1 MNEDA
6 RSRSNGRPM
15 NVLVVD
21 DEEPFRQV
29 MERRLGARHHVEC
42 VPNGESAL
50 DRLAARTFDVVLLDL
65 RMPGI
70 GGIEALR
77 RIHDEHLPCEVVVL
91 TGEPDYDDCVE
102 AMKLG
107 AFHYLR
113 KPTEPALIED
123 TLRRAV
129 EHLWLRRENVALR
142 RMLEPERPPEF
153 IGDSP
158 VIRAALE
165 RMKQAAPTD
174 ARVVILGES
183 GTGKGLLAR
192 TLHELSRRRGKPFLD
207 VHCGAL
213 ADPLLESELF
223 GHERGAFT
231 GAVSGKPGLFELA
244 DGGSLFLDEFA
255 EMSPEMQTKL
265 LKVLEGGEFRRVG
278 GVRTLKVDVRVIA
291 ATNRDLDELVRVGR
305 LREDLLHRIDV
316 IRIELPPL
324 RQHPEDVPRFV
335 EHFLAQHQ
343 RRGLSPKMVTPQALR
358 VLQTYSWPGNVREL
372 ANTMER
378 LMILSPGLM
387 IDIEDLPEN
396 LRGRKRALPTDD
408 STLPLAELERR
419 HILRVLDSTAG
430 NLTAAAKRLGVNR
443 GTLNRK
449 MKEWDGA
456 GVRPAS

>member
-1 MNEDA
+1 M
-6 RSRSNGRPM
+6 R
-15 NVLVVD
+15 
-21 DEEPFRQV
+21 
-29 MERRLGARHHVEC
+29 
-42 VPNGESAL
+42 
-50 DRLAARTFDVVLLDL
+50 
-65 RMPGI
+65 
-70 GGIEALR
+70 
-77 RIHDEHLPCEVVVL
+77 
-91 TGEPDYDDCVE
+91 
-102 AMKLG
+102 LG

-123 TLRRAV
+123 TLKRAV
-129 EHLWLRRENVALR
+129 EHVWLRRENVALR
-142 RMLEPERPPEF
+142 RMLEPERLPEF
-153 IGDSP
+153 IGESP
-158 VIRAALE
+158 AIRAVLD

-174 ARVVILGES
+174 ARVVVLGES

-213 ADPLLESELF
+213 ADNLLESELF

-231 GAVSGKPGLFELA
+231 GAVASKPGLFELA
-244 DGGSLFLDEFA
+244 DGGTLFLDEFA

-278 GVRTLKVDVRVIA
+278 GVRTLRVDVRVVA
-291 ATNRDLDELVRVGR
+291 ATNRDLDDLVRKSR

-316 IRIELPPL
+316 IRLQLPPL
-324 RQHPEDVPRFV
+324 RDRPEDVPRFV

-358 VLQTYSWPGNVREL
+358 ILQSYSWPGNVREL

-387 IDIEDLPEN
+387 IDVQDLPEN
-396 LRGRKRALPTDD
+396 LRGPRRALPVDD
-408 STLPLAELERR
+408 ASLPLAEVERR
-419 HILRVLDSTAG
+419 HVLRVVESTSG

-449 MKEWDGA
+449 MKGWEGD
-456 GVRPAS
+456 GVRPGSR

>member
-1 MNEDA
+1 
-6 RSRSNGRPM
+6 
-15 NVLVVD
+15 
-21 DEEPFRQV
+21 
-29 MERRLGARHHVEC
+29 
-42 VPNGESAL
+42 
-50 DRLAARTFDVVLLDL
+50 
-65 RMPGI
+65 
-70 GGIEALR
+70 
-77 RIHDEHLPCEVVVL
+77 
-91 TGEPDYDDCVE
+91 
-102 AMKLG
+102 
-107 AFHYLR
+107 
-113 KPTEPALIED
+113 
-123 TLRRAV
+123 
-129 EHLWLRRENVALR
+129 
-142 RMLEPERPPEF
+142 
-153 IGDSP
+153 
-158 VIRAALE
+158 
-165 RMKQAAPTD
+165 
-174 ARVVILGES
+174 
-183 GTGKGLLAR
+183 
-192 TLHELSRRRGKPFLD
+192 